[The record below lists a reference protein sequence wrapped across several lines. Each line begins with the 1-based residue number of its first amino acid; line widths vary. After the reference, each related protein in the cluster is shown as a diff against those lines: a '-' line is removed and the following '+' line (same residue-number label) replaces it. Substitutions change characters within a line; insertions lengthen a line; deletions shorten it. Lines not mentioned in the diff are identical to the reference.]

1 MMQAAAV
8 PALAGADFA
17 AILKS
22 PTRRRGR
29 HFSMFWR
36 ESGRHRLGTVVSR
49 KLAGSAVRRNLVK
62 RHARAMFQAWCVRHG
77 STGGVDVVIRVTA
90 DIRGLSRNAEFSE
103 LSSLFSTL
111 ALPGAEARN

>member
-1 MMQAAAV
+1 MKQAAAV

-29 HFSMFWR
+29 HFSLFWR

-62 RHARAMFQAWCVRHG
+62 RHARTMFQTWCLRHG
-77 STGGVDVVIRVTA
+77 DVGGIDVVIRVTA
-90 DIRGLSRNAEFSE
+90 DIRGLSRAAEFSE
-103 LSSLFSTL
+103 LSTLFSAL
-111 ALPGAEARN
+111 APPGAEVRI